1 MLQNYLRKLFETYR
15 HGREESFYP
24 ILKEFL
30 ENRGVQ
36 VVVLPKKT
44 SAGFPDFKVLQ
55 REGFIIGYIEGKN
68 PSQDLDNL
76 PERDKEQI
84 ERYKRSFKNFIL
96 TNFLE
101 FRHYLNGEEVKRVKL
116 LEFKDFEKGKLK
128 PKNVGEFEELIADFI
143 NYQEKPLKSAQELAK
158 ALAWRVRILKE
169 EIQKE
174 LKTNQNLKRFYEQI
188 RKYIVHNLKE
198 EEFADTIAQAL
209 AYALLILRLQKDFI
223 RKEEVVFQIPQS
235 LNIIRDIFLE
245 ILKIEG
251 KEIEWIISEI
261 ENTLNLFEPSK
272 EKLTPEELTIHFYE
286 PFLKEYN
293 PQLREIRGVYYT
305 PKAVVKF
312 IVKSVEEILKTHFG
326 FNGFFQ
332 RELKLLDPAGGTL
345 TFILE
350 VLQRLKGQIED
361 TYGEGFL
368 KEYFERYVLNNFYAF
383 ELLPAPYVIGHLKV
397 GRFLSEIG
405 LENRKF
411 KFFLTN
417 ALEFSHRGI
426 PYLFSQEW
434 AKEIREADRI
444 KTQEKILVIIG
455 NPPYSGISANN
466 QKEINEFLKED
477 KDGCQSY
484 YKVDGNPLGEKNPK
498 WLQDDYVKFIRFGQW
513 KIQKGG
519 KGILAYITNHSY
531 IDNPTF
537 RGMRQS
543 LLKTFDRIYILDL
556 HGNKRKREPD
566 ENVFDIQQGVA
577 IGIFVKDGSK
587 KGDYADVYYYS
598 TLEDGKLLTRS
609 EKFEFLENNTVSS
622 IDWHKVNPKSPFYFF
637 KPFEALE
644 EYQNFWSV
652 GDIFKTFGVG
662 MTTARDHFVVDFDK
676 NILFKRILRF
686 KNSKMDEEYLHSTFS
701 IRKKKGWSILEA
713 WKQLQNLSEAQI
725 NSLIKPVLYRPFD
738 QRYIFWHKSVVWRTV
753 DRVMS
758 HMLKGENLGLITNRI
773 VKLETWQ
780 HAFITK
786 FIIESSAI
794 SNKTSEI
801 SYLFPLYLYT
811 PHGKQP
817 NFTAEFRKYIKNLY
831 GKEPTPEEILYYIY
845 AILYSPTYREKYRE
859 QLKYDFPRIPFTEDY
874 QKFKKLSE
882 FGEKLVNLHLLEDKS
897 LNTPS
902 VRFKGKGTNEVEK
915 VSYKNHKVYIN
926 KDQYFEPVSEEV
938 WNYKIGGYQVLK
950 KWLSYR
956 KGRKLTLEE
965 IETFMKTVKALEET
979 IKLQGVI
986 EKETEFV

>member
-1 MLQNYLRKLFETYR
+1 MFSVEDYLRELFQTYKNG
-15 HGREESFYP
+15 GREESYYP
-24 ILKEFL
+24 NLKKFL
-30 ENRGVQ
+30 ERKGTQ
-36 VVVLPKKT
+36 VVTLPKKT
-44 SAGFPDFKVLQ
+44 EAGFPDFKVLQ

-68 PSQDLDNL
+68 PFQDLDSL

-101 FRHYLNGEEVKRVKL
+101 FRHYLNGKEVKRVKL

-128 PKNVGEFEELIADFI
+128 PKNVEEFEELIADFL
-143 NYQEKPLKSAQELAK
+143 NYQEKPLKSAEELAK

-174 LKTNQNLKRFYEQI
+174 LETNQNLKRFYEQI

-223 RKEEVVFQIPQS
+223 RKEEVIFQIPQS

-305 PKAVVKF
+305 PKPVVKF
-312 IVKSVEEILKTHFG
+312 IVKSVEEVLRKYFG
-326 FNGFFQ
+326 FNGFLQ
-332 RELKLLDPAGGTL
+332 KELKLLDPAGGTL

-350 VLQRLKGQIED
+350 VLQRLKEQIED
-361 TYGEGFL
+361 TLGEGFL
-368 KEYFERYVLNNFYAF
+368 KEYFESYVLNNFYAF

-397 GRFLSEIG
+397 GRFLSKIG

-417 ALEFSHRGI
+417 ALEFSHSRI

-444 KTQEKILVIIG
+444 KTQEKILVILG

-484 YKVDGNPLGEKNPK
+484 YKVDGNSLGERNPK

-556 HGNKRKREPD
+556 HGNKRKKEPD
-566 ENVFDIQQGVA
+566 ENVFDIRQGVA
-577 IGIFVKDGSK
+577 IGIFIKDGSK
-587 KGDYADVYYYS
+587 KGEYAEVYYYS
-598 TLEDGKLLTRS
+598 TLEDEKLLTRS
-609 EKFEFLENNTVSS
+609 EKFDFLESNTIGS
-622 IDWHKVNPKSPFYFF
+622 INWHKVTPKNPFYFF
-637 KPFEALE
+637 KPFEGGGK
-644 EYQNFWSV
+644 YQNFWSI
-652 GDIFKTFGVG
+652 GDIFYKYSVGVVTG
-662 MTTARDHFVVDFDK
+662 RDRFTIGFDTEELTEKVVDF
-676 NILFKRILRF
+676 FKLNPNEV
-686 KNSKMDEEYLHSTFS
+686 KKS
-701 IRKKKGWSILEA
+701 ITKI
-713 WKQLQNLSEAQI
+713 
-725 NSLIKPVLYRPFD
+725 LYRPFD
-738 QRYIFWHKSVVWRTV
+738 IRFVFYNPRYLERP
-753 DRVMS
+753 RPEVMS
-758 HMLKGENLGLITNRI
+758 HMLKGENLGLITA
-773 VKLETWQ
+773 KTDKTGEATS
-780 HAFITK
+780 AFITK
-786 FIIESSAI
+786 YLSEAKAGESS
-794 SNKTSEI
+794 TQ
-801 SYLFPLYLYT
+801 SYLFPLYLYA

-817 NFTAEFRKYIKNLY
+817 NFTTEFRKYIKNLY
-831 GKEPTPEEILYYIY
+831 GKEPAPEEILYYIY
-845 AILYSPTYREKYRE
+845 AILYSP
-859 QLKYDFPRIPFTEDY
+859 
-874 QKFKKLSE
+874 
-882 FGEKLVNLHLLEDKS
+882 
-897 LNTPS
+897 
-902 VRFKGKGTNEVEK
+902 KGK
-915 VSYKNHKVYIN
+915 I
-926 KDQYFEPVSEEV
+926 
-938 WNYKIGGYQVLK
+938 
-950 KWLSYR
+950 
-956 KGRKLTLEE
+956 
-965 IETFMKTVKALEET
+965 
-979 IKLQGVI
+979 
-986 EKETEFV
+986 